1 MTLGIVNLL
10 SNFLDKNRKKEVAY
24 VKMLSGEAPI
34 YSQFGNDIYAS
45 DVVLQCFY
53 TIIDEM
59 SKLNPRHVR
68 SQGMDLIPI
77 DDDIQRVLEDPNPLM
92 TFSDFM
98 SKFMF
103 NLLVFENSFVYKQ
116 YEGDRLV
123 GLYPLSPT
131 QVTFVEDL
139 RGRLYVKMLF
149 KNGMSTTLPYELL
162 IHQKNHFTV
171 DDLMGGSVG
180 GKRNDAPLL
189 EVLKLNDILLQ
200 GVRKALKA
208 SLAINGI
215 VKYKT
220 VIDDGVMDEKIKEFE
235 DKLTKNQSGFLGIDS
250 KAEYIPLKRDLAIVD
265 EKLLEFMDDKI
276 LRNFKTPVEIVRGN
290 YTAEQYEAWYQ
301 ICLEPYIISISRT
314 FTKSIFTKREI
325 TGFKHQI
332 KLYPKEL
339 IFMNTAQ
346 TLAMVNLLGQSGTLF
361 ENEKRVAFGYPP
373 LKELEG
379 VRLQSLN
386 YVNVEYAREYQT
398 QQKTPIK
405 DGESNDS

>member
-1 MTLGIVNLL
+1 
-10 SNFLDKNRKKEVAY
+10 
-24 VKMLSGEAPI
+24 
-34 YSQFGNDIYAS
+34 
-45 DVVLQCFY
+45 
-53 TIIDEM
+53 
-59 SKLNPRHVR
+59 
-68 SQGMDLIPI
+68 
-77 DDDIQRVLEDPNPLM
+77 
-92 TFSDFM
+92 
-98 SKFMF
+98 
-103 NLLVFENSFVYKQ
+103 
-116 YEGDRLV
+116 
-123 GLYPLSPT
+123 
-131 QVTFVEDL
+131 
-139 RGRLYVKMLF
+139 
-149 KNGMSTTLPYELL
+149 
-162 IHQKNHFTV
+162 
-171 DDLMGGSVG
+171 
-180 GKRNDAPLL
+180 
-189 EVLKLNDILLQ
+189 
-200 GVRKALKA
+200 
-208 SLAINGI
+208 
-215 VKYKT
+215 
-220 VIDDGVMDEKIKEFE
+220 
-235 DKLTKNQSGFLGIDS
+235 
-250 KAEYIPLKRDLAIVD
+250 
-265 EKLLEFMDDKI
+265 MDDKI